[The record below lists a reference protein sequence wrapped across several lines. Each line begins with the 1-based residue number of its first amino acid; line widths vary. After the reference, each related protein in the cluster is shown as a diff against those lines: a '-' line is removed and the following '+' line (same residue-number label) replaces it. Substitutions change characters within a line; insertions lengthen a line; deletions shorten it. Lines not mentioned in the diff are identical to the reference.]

1 MDFINHQLFIKDINV
16 HIDPILPKKTA
27 IITHGHADHARF
39 GHDHVIATRQTIDIM
54 KIRYGDKCAKKFT
67 PLRYGQRY
75 SIKNFDFT
83 LYPAGH
89 ILGSAQVLIEKD
101 NHRLVI
107 TGDYKVGKDETCK
120 NFKLVKCDTLITEA
134 TFGLPIF
141 QHPDPKDEIQKL
153 IRSVKMNKHN
163 CHIVGAYALGK
174 AQRVMNLLRQ
184 QNYNETIYIH
194 GSLEKLCE
202 YYSKEKI
209 NIGKFE
215 KVSSKDKNFYEGKII
230 IAPPSALKD
239 RWSRRFPNP
248 IICMASGWMTV
259 KQRAKQQG
267 IELPLV
273 ISDHSDWNE
282 LLDTIKKSKAKNILI
297 THGQEDALV
306 YYCKKQNLVS
316 KPLSIQGR
324 SDEEIE

>member
-67 PLRYGQRY
+67 SLRYGQKY

-89 ILGSAQVLIEKD
+89 ILGSAQVLIEKN

-153 IRSVKMNKHN
+153 IRSVKINKN
-163 CHIVGAYALGK
+163 C
-174 AQRVMNLLRQ
+174 LLYTSPSPR
-184 QNYNETIYIH
+184 
-194 GSLEKLCE
+194 
-202 YYSKEKI
+202 
-209 NIGKFE
+209 
-215 KVSSKDKNFYEGKII
+215 D
-230 IAPPSALKD
+230 SAL
-239 RWSRRFPNP
+239 SRMPSS
-248 IICMASGWMTV
+248 A
-259 KQRAKQQG
+259 
-267 IELPLV
+267 
-273 ISDHSDWNE
+273 
-282 LLDTIKKSKAKNILI
+282 
-297 THGQEDALV
+297 
-306 YYCKKQNLVS
+306 
-316 KPLSIQGR
+316 
-324 SDEEIE
+324 

>member
-67 PLRYGQRY
+67 PLRYGQKY
-75 SIKNFDFT
+75 SIKNYDFT
-83 LYPAGH
+83 LHPAGH
-89 ILGSAQVLIEKD
+89 ILGSAQVLVKKN

-153 IRSVKMNKHN
+153 IRSVKINKYN

-184 QNYNETIYIH
+184 QKYNETIYIH
-194 GSLEKLCE
+194 GSLEKLCQ
-202 YYSKEKI
+202 YYLKEKI

-267 IELPLV
+267 IELPL
-273 ISDHSDWNE
+273 S
-282 LLDTIKKSKAKNILI
+282 LI
-297 THGQEDALV
+297 H
-306 YYCKKQNLVS
+306 
-316 KPLSIQGR
+316 I
-324 SDEEIE
+324 

>member
-1 MDFINHQLFIKDINV
+1 MDFINHQLFIKDINL

-67 PLRYGQRY
+67 PLRYGQKY
-75 SIKNFDFT
+75 SIKNYDFT
-83 LYPAGH
+83 LHPAGH
-89 ILGSAQVLIEKD
+89 ILGSAQVLIEKN

-153 IRSVKMNKHN
+153 IQSVKINKHN

-184 QNYNETIYIH
+184 QKYNETIYIH
-194 GSLEKLCE
+194 GSLEKLCQ
-202 YYSKEKI
+202 YYSKENI

-215 KVSSKDKNFYEGKII
+215 KVSSKDKSFYEGKII

-282 LLDTIKKSKAKNILI
+282 LLGTIKKSKAKNILI

-306 YYCKKQNLVS
+306 YYCMRQNLVS

>member
-27 IITHGHADHARF
+27 IITHSHADHARF

-67 PLRYGQRY
+67 PLRYGQKY
-75 SIKNFDFT
+75 SIKNYDFT
-83 LYPAGH
+83 LHPAGH
-89 ILGSAQVLIEKD
+89 ILGSAQVLIEKN

-153 IRSVKMNKHN
+153 IRSVKINKNN

-184 QNYNETIYIH
+184 QKYNETI
-194 GSLEKLCE
+194 S
-202 YYSKEKI
+202 
-209 NIGKFE
+209 
-215 KVSSKDKNFYEGKII
+215 
-230 IAPPSALKD
+230 LKD

>member
-16 HIDPILPKKTA
+16 HIDPIFPKKTA
-27 IITHGHADHARF
+27 IITHGHADHARY

-54 KIRYGDKCAKKFT
+54 QIRYGEKCAKKFT
-67 PLRYGQRY
+67 PLRYGQKY
-75 SIKNFDFT
+75 SIKNYDFT

-89 ILGSAQVLIEKD
+89 ILGSAQVLIEKND
-101 NHRLVI
+101 HRLVI
-107 TGDYKVGKDETCK
+107 TGDYKVGKDDTCK
-120 NFKLVKCDTLITEA
+120 NFKLIKCDTLITEA

-141 QHPDPKDEIQKL
+141 QHPDPKDEILKL
-153 IRSVKMNKHN
+153 IRSVKINKFN
-163 CHIVGAYALGK
+163 SHIVGAYALGK
-174 AQRVMNLLRQ
+174 AQRVMSLLRQ
-184 QNYNETIYIH
+184 QNYNDIIYIH
-194 GSLEKLCE
+194 GSLEKLCK
-202 YYSKEKI
+202 YYLKENI

-215 KVSSKDKNFYEGKII
+215 KVSLRDKSFYEGKII

-282 LLDTIKKSKAKNILI
+282 LLDTIKKSEAKNILV

-306 YYCKKQNLVS
+306 YYCKKQNLLS

>member
-16 HIDPILPKKTA
+16 HIDPILPKKIA

-67 PLRYGQRY
+67 PLRYGQKY
-75 SIKNFDFT
+75 SIKNYDFT
-83 LYPAGH
+83 LHPAGH
-89 ILGSAQVLIEKD
+89 ILGSAQVLIEKN

-107 TGDYKVGKDETCK
+107 TGDYKVGKDQTCK
-120 NFKLVKCDTLITEA
+120 NFKLVKCNTLITEA

-153 IRSVKMNKHN
+153 IKSVKINKHN

-194 GSLEKLCE
+194 GSLQKLCE

-209 NIGKFE
+209 NIGNFE
-215 KVSSKDKNFYEGKII
+215 KASSKDKNFYEGKII

-248 IICMASGWMTV
+248 IVSMASGWMTV

-282 LLDTIKKSKAKNILI
+282 LLDTINKSKARNILI

-306 YYCKKQNLVS
+306 YYCKKQNLIS

-324 SDEEIE
+324 DDEGIE